1 MIILL
6 TDNFELNKKIM
17 FIPQNVAI
25 IFLLRIA
32 FYLIVIIYLTEVFRK
47 TKDTYGQLDLV
58 VNNAGIVNEKNWQ
71 QCIDVNLVTIS
82 PVTGHLSSILFFKL
96 KRQCQSIAVMKMY
109 LVIFFEQKVY

>member
-17 FIPQNVAI
+17 FIPQNVTM

-32 FYLIVIIYLTEVFRK
+32 FYLYLTEVFRK

-109 LVIFFEQKVY
+109 LVIFF